1 MAEFKEFYNKKTGEK
16 VSFIRGYDVITAYYE
31 TPECTLFG
39 RRIKRYPSPIVYL
52 GNVYEIER
60 VGVIHG
66 NDYIAIK
73 GRNDIE
79 ILGEEEFERLYS
91 KHPVNKTEFLKIE
104 KENETSFIRFNSIR
118 LIGFSTEGEK
128 SITIV
133 HTKGMD
139 KLTCNSVLNFD
150 EVKEVLENYVERE
163 IG

>member
-39 RRIKRYPSPIVYL
+39 HRIKRYPSPIAHL

-73 GRNDIE
+73 GRSDIE
-79 ILGEEEFERLYS
+79 ILGVEEFERLYS
-91 KHPVNKTEFLKIE
+91 KHPANKTEFLKIE
-104 KENETSFIRFNSIR
+104 AEKEIFFLRFNSIQF
-118 LIGFSTEGEK
+118 IAFSKEK
-128 SITIV
+128 REPITII
-133 HTKGMD
+133 HSKGREVLD
-139 KLTCNSVLNFD
+139 CNSVLNFD
-150 EVKEVLENYVERE
+150 EVKEVLENYVERG